1 MIQLRD
7 LLAEITLGSIAP
19 YATQFVWS
27 TYQVM
32 GQTYYDSEFD
42 ADGRRIEMTMTPID
56 PQQEAAEY
64 IFVFK
69 TPDKWGTTSYSH
81 SASSAVGQ
89 LDYLRLI
96 RTVGEAI
103 LDFCTQYAPDSIDI
117 SGDDGDSAM
126 RSKKT
131 RIYAA
136 FLQHNASRLAQA
148 GYTFLRRG
156 NSLWIVRKQAYDA
169 TGIDT
174 PDNPDM

>member
-1 MIQLRD
+1 
-7 LLAEITLGSIAP
+7 
-19 YATQFVWS
+19 
-27 TYQVM
+27 
-32 GQTYYDSEFD
+32 
-42 ADGRRIEMTMTPID
+42 MTMTPTRNAE
-56 PQQEAAEY
+56 QEY

-103 LDFCTQYAPDSIDI
+103 LDFCTQYAPESIDI
-117 SGDDGDSAM
+117 SGDDGDSDM

-136 FLQHNASRLAQA
+136 LLQHNASRLAQA

>member
-1 MIQLRD
+1 MIRIKD
-7 LLAEITLGSIAP
+7 LLAEITLGSITP

-32 GQTYYDSEFD
+32 GETYYESEFD
-42 ADGRRIEMTMTPID
+42 ADGRRIDMSMTPTRNAE
-56 PQQEAAEY
+56 QEY

-81 SASSAVGQ
+81 AASSAVGQ

-174 PDNPDM
+174 PNNPDM